1 VGAKATLGG
10 TMNLDKINQWIT
22 LLANVG
28 VLIGIVFL
36 ALEMRHSSNAVTAQ
50 TQDSIADGFISL
62 NMATIIDPEVGKT
75 WVIGLND
82 PSRLSDTEAI
92 RFSMHMRALFNQFR
106 RVHGLYRAGL
116 LEESNWAL
124 YAREAATIMT
134 SPGGKLHWA
143 GNEMDDEFRADIVL
157 YVGQESNVEFMLG
170 RDSQLPE

>member
-1 VGAKATLGG
+1 MGG
-10 TMNLDKINQWIT
+10 RFHRNTQ
-22 LLANVG
+22 
-28 VLIGIVFL
+28 
-36 ALEMRHSSNAVTAQ
+36 VT
-50 TQDSIADGFISL
+50 
-62 NMATIIDPEVGKT
+62 
-75 WVIGLND
+75 GLND

-92 RFSMHMRALFNQFR
+92 RFSMHMRALFKQFR

-170 RDSQLPE
+170 RNSQLPE